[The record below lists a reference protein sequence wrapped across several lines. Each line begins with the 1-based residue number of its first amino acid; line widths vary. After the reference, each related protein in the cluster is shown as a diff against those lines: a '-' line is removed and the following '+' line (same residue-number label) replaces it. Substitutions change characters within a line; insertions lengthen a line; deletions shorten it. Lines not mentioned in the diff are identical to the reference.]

1 MLEGA
6 PTTHDAAT
14 LSAPLKVPH
23 LLICI
28 SKQAADNF
36 KVSTPMRP
44 DAGMDLCLSMCVGMC
59 VSGFIYLCVCVYVC
73 VCVCVCV
80 CVYVQVCIRFF
91 FNHGT
96 AFLRT

>member
-1 MLEGA
+1 MSWVAVLEVV

-59 VSGFIYLCVCVYVC
+59 VCVWIYLPVS

-80 CVYVQVCIRFF
+80 CVY
-91 FNHGT
+91 
-96 AFLRT
+96 

>member
-1 MLEGA
+1 MGSGWKKMSQVAVLEGV

-14 LSAPLKVPH
+14 LSDPLKVPH

-44 DAGMDLCLSMCVGMC
+44 DTGMDLCLSMCVGMC
-59 VSGFIYLCVCVYVC
+59 VCVCVWIYLSNLFICEYLKTLKLFV
-73 VCVCVCV
+73 
-80 CVYVQVCIRFF
+80 I
-91 FNHGT
+91 
-96 AFLRT
+96 